1 MNNDDA
7 LAGALV
13 ADAAAMGL
21 HWMYDQEQI
30 KTISGSGDVLFRQ
43 PDAANFKDKRGYFA
57 HAARRVGELSHYGE
71 SARIVGQL
79 AVDGQYDR
87 GLHRQRFFEASVLV
101 GTIRVMQTDQQKS
114 L

>member
-57 HAARRVGELSHYGE
+57 HAARRVGELSHYCLLYTSPSPRDKRQSRMPS
-71 SARIVGQL
+71 SA
-79 AVDGQYDR
+79 
-87 GLHRQRFFEASVLV
+87 
-101 GTIRVMQTDQQKS
+101 
-114 L
+114 